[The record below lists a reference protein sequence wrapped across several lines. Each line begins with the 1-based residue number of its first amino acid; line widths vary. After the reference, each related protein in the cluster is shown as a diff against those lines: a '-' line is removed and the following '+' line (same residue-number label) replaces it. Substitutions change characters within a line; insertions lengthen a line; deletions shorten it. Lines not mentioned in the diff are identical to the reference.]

1 MLLTRQRRP
10 SDEPRAA
17 PPGWFL
23 PVLAALAVLAGS
35 AADAAPDVRKL
46 RLRVG
51 ERRELRVPAEPGAYV
66 AWRMDGR
73 PLPAEGPVFQL
84 VPRAED
90 VGSHRLTA
98 EVPASGGPVAH
109 AWAVRV
115 EPPRPP
121 RIVAT
126 GPASPAIVL
135 GPNATVDLVLRA
147 RPMGEAETVATSW
160 TIDGRPAGKGERLRV
175 TAPAVGTVRVR
186 ALAVGSLGS
195 AVAREWAVTARA
207 TVLAAATP
215 TTLPLFPPTTTTT
228 EPPPPTTSTT
238 LPPLPTTSTTVRAP
252 ATTSSTSATAP
263 AATATTGPPTPATT
277 TSTALVVAAARAPTT
292 TLPAAP
298 SASAGAEVTAR
309 DVDAFLKRYSDAWR
323 RHDAAEL
330 RRLGQVST
338 DAQEAAL
345 RDYFE
350 RSPDLA
356 VEVQVLDVF
365 VSGDRRTVR
374 FTRRDS
380 FRDPSGRVVAKETPP
395 LEKDVVRTPS
405 GLRFA
410 PSGR

>member
-1 MLLTRQRRP
+1 VLRTRQRRP
-10 SDEPRAA
+10 SDEPRDA
-17 PPGWFL
+17 PPGGFL
-23 PVLAALAVLAGS
+23 LVLAALAALAGP
-35 AADAAPDVRKL
+35 AADAAADVRKL

-51 ERRELRVPAEPGAYV
+51 ERREVRVPAAEPRARV

-73 PLPAEGPVFQL
+73 PLPAEGPVFEL
-84 VPRAED
+84 APRAED
-90 VGSHRLTA
+90 VGNHRLTA
-98 EVPASGGPVAH
+98 EVQASGGPVEH
-109 AWAVRV
+109 AWAVRI

-121 RIVAT
+121 RIVAA
-126 GPASPAIVL
+126 GPPSAAIVL

-147 RPMGEAETVATSW
+147 RPSGEAETVATSW
-160 TIDGRPAGKGERLRV
+160 TIDGRPAGEGERLRV

-238 LPPLPTTSTTVRAP
+238 LPPLPTTSTTVRPLAP
-252 ATTSSTSATAP
+252 TSTSATAP
-263 AATATTGPPTPATT
+263 TATTTTGPPTAAST
-277 TSTALVVAAARAPTT
+277 TSTALVVAAAPTPT
-292 TLPAAP
+292 STRPTAP
-298 SASAGAEVTAR
+298 STSASAEVTAR
-309 DVDAFLKRYSDAWR
+309 DVEAFLKRYSDAWR

-330 RRLGQVST
+330 RLLGQVST

-345 RDYFE
+345 RDYFA
-350 RSPDLA
+350 RVRDLD

-380 FRDPSGRVVAKETPP
+380 FRDPSGRLVAKETPP

-410 PSGR
+410 PSDR